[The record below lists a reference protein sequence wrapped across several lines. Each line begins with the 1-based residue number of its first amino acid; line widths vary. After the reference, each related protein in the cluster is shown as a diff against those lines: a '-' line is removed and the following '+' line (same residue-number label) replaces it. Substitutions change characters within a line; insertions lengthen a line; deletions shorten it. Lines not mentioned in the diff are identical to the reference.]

1 MSKINAI
8 GNAFAETNA
17 DVITGLEKS
26 SSAMAAANNTMDQT
40 VALFTAGQE
49 IVQNAQ
55 TVGSSLRTISMRI
68 RGKLIMPIYCENNS
82 LCYAV

>member
-1 MSKINAI
+1 MSKINAV

-26 SSAMAAANNTMDQT
+26 SSAMAAANNTMDET

-68 RGKLIMPIYCENNS
+68 RGKLIMPIYYENNS
-82 LCYAV
+82 LCYAI